1 MKTPKTMK
9 QVQARKFGGPEVLE
23 VVTTNTPAPGPGEV
37 LIRVEA
43 AAVNFSDVMRRRA
56 SPYPFPT
63 TLPYVPGSEVAGT
76 VEAVGK
82 GVTAPAVGA
91 RVFAV
96 VGADGSGGYA
106 EFALAQAAQA
116 IPIPDGLS
124 ADVACGLLVAG
135 STAVLLLTEAA
146 KLQRG
151 ESIFVPAAAG
161 GVGSLLVQLARHL
174 GAGRVIAAASSAP
187 KRDAVKALG
196 ADVVLDATNVTAA
209 AVREATGG
217 QGVDVW
223 LEMEG
228 GASLEQGVQALAP
241 FGRAVVYGSASTAP
255 RTLSQAAQ
263 DFLWAS
269 PSLGQ
274 SVIAFNLGLFFGL
287 KPQAAGAAVGRLL
300 EAIGSG
306 AVTLRVG
313 EVFPLARA
321 ADAHRALEGR
331 RTMGKLVLR
340 PGGAS

>member
-9 QVQARKFGGPEVLE
+9 QVQARRFGGPEVLE
-23 VVTTNTPAPGPGEV
+23 LVSVATPAPGPGQV
-37 LIRVEA
+37 LIRVES

-63 TLPYVPGSEVAGT
+63 PLPYVPGSEVAGT
-76 VEAVGK
+76 IEAVGP
-82 GVTAPAVGA
+82 GVSGPPVGT

-106 EFALAQAAQA
+106 EFALARAAQA
-116 IPIPDGLS
+116 IPIPGVLS
-124 ADVACGLLVAG
+124 ADIACGLLVAG
-135 STAVLLLTEAA
+135 STAMLLLTEAA

-151 ESIFVPAAAG
+151 ESVFVPAAAG

-187 KRDAVKALG
+187 KREVVKGLG
-196 ADVVLDATNVTAA
+196 ADVVLDATTVTAA
-209 AVREATGG
+209 DVREAAGG

-228 GASLEQGVQALAP
+228 GASLDKGIQALAP
-241 FGRAVVYGSASTAP
+241 FGRAIVYGSASSAP
-255 RTLSQAAQ
+255 RALSQATQ

-274 SVIAFNLGLFFGL
+274 SLVAFNLGLFFGL
-287 KPQAAGAAVGRLL
+287 KPQVAGAAVGRLL

-306 AVTLRVG
+306 AVVPRVG
-313 EVFPLARA
+313 EVFPLSRA
-321 ADAHRALEGR
+321 AAAHQALEGR
-331 RTMGKLVLR
+331 HTVGKLVLR
-340 PGGAS
+340 PGSA

>member
-9 QVQARKFGGPEVLE
+9 QVQAKRFGGPEVLE
-23 VVTTNTPAPGPGEV
+23 VVSVATPSPGPGQV

-63 TLPYVPGSEVAGT
+63 SLPYVPGSEVAGT
-76 VEAVGK
+76 IEALGP
-82 GVTAPAVGA
+82 GVAGPAIGT

-106 EFALAQAAQA
+106 EFALAQAPQA
-116 IPIPDGLS
+116 IPMPQGLP

-135 STAVLLLTEAA
+135 STAMLLLTESA
-146 KLQRG
+146 KLERG
-151 ESIFVPAAAG
+151 ESVFIPAAAG

-174 GAGRVIAAASSAP
+174 GAGTIVAAASTAP
-187 KRDAVKALG
+187 KREAVKALG
-196 ADVVLDATNVTAA
+196 ADVVLDPTALTAA
-209 AVREATGG
+209 DVRAATGG
-217 QGVDVW
+217 RGVDVW
-223 LEMEG
+223 FEMEG
-228 GASLEQGVQALAP
+228 GASLELGISALAP
-241 FGRAVVYGSASTAP
+241 FGRAVVYGSASSAP
-255 RTLSQAAQ
+255 RALSQATQ

-274 SVIAFNLGLFFGL
+274 SVVAFNLGLFFGL
-287 KPQAAGAAVGRLL
+287 KPQVAGAAVGRLL
-300 EAIGSG
+300 EAIGTG
-306 AVTLRVG
+306 AVSPHVG
-313 EVFPLARA
+313 EVFPLARV

-340 PGGAS
+340 PWGAP